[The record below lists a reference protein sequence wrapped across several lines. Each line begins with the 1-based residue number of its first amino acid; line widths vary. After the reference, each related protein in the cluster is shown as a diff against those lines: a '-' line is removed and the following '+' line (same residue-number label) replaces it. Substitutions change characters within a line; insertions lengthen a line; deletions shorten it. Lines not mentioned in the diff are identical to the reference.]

1 MQGVKNKKKKK
12 IFKYKYAFDIA
23 AAAAVMLLL
32 TGCGNKNNEKN
43 QDIRMENQEEKIENV
58 NSTET
63 SFVTV
68 YDELS
73 DDTFKDEQTEIDD
86 RKDEQL
92 ESFTADKDGGDPQ
105 IVENDWSDYFQGCE
119 GTAVLY
125 YPSKEQIFVYQKE
138 LAEKQSSPC
147 STFKIISS
155 LIALENGILDP
166 ENATR
171 KWSGEQFWNQD
182 WNQDIDFYEAFR
194 TSCVWYFRELVNEI
208 GQEQMQKALA
218 ALSYGNC
225 DITDWEGR
233 LNTNNN
239 NRALTGFW
247 IESSLKISPRE
258 QVQVME
264 YIFGDNSPYSPY
276 TLKTLKKA
284 MLTTGFQEGEI
295 TIYGKTGM
303 GKVQGIVV
311 DAWYTGFAEYGNET
325 IYFCVHLSE
334 SGKAKNAESE
344 HEISSAFAKEI
355 AIAILQ
361 RSEKSLAEL

>member
-1 MQGVKNKKKKK
+1 MIEKK

-23 AAAAVMLLL
+23 VAATVMLLL

-138 LAEKQSSPC
+138 LAE
-147 STFKIISS
+147 
-155 LIALENGILDP
+155 N
-166 ENATR
+166 R
-171 KWSGEQFWNQD
+171 
-182 WNQDIDFYEAFR
+182 
-194 TSCVWYFRELVNEI
+194 VHHV
-208 GQEQMQKALA
+208 
-218 ALSYGNC
+218 
-225 DITDWEGR
+225 R
-233 LNTNNN
+233 L
-239 NRALTGFW
+239 
-247 IESSLKISPRE
+247 LKL
-258 QVQVME
+258 
-264 YIFGDNSPYSPY
+264 F
-276 TLKTLKKA
+276 LL
-284 MLTTGFQEGEI
+284 
-295 TIYGKTGM
+295 
-303 GKVQGIVV
+303 
-311 DAWYTGFAEYGNET
+311 
-325 IYFCVHLSE
+325 
-334 SGKAKNAESE
+334 
-344 HEISSAFAKEI
+344 
-355 AIAILQ
+355 
-361 RSEKSLAEL
+361 

>member
-1 MQGVKNKKKKK
+1 MIEKK

-225 DITDWEGR
+225 DITDCEGR